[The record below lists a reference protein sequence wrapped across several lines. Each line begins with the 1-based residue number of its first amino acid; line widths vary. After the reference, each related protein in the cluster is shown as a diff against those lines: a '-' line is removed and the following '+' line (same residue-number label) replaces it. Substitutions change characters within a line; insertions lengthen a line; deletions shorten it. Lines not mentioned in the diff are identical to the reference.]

1 MKEKYQI
8 IEEIT
13 NIRNNIID
21 ECQKEIY
28 GEYKFNSIIY
38 QKILNAS
45 NTLFNNALRINRK
58 QTSLIKGLDKD
69 INLCA
74 TKNILQKMY
83 IAILSFEMAPKKEN
97 MIIKVLKEYNLDENK
112 LLLSTPSYKNE
123 YASSCLILEGLL

>member
-69 INLCA
+69 INLCT

-83 IAILSFEMAPKKEN
+83 MTILSFEMAPKKEN